1 MSVFQRAMD
10 RIVAREREE
19 AAALRAARSRIAALE
34 ADVALLRRRGG
45 GTAAYEDVSA
55 IQGALD
61 AWAGGAT
68 MPWYLLEGI
77 ALQDADTVL
86 ANPAA
91 HPKRVAV
98 MRMVQAARLAGRDL
112 NVASVRNALANG

>member
-19 AAALRAARSRIAALE
+19 AAALRAARARIAALE
-34 ADVALLRRRGG
+34 ADVALLRRRGD
-45 GTAAYEDVSA
+45 GTAGYEDVSA

-98 MRMVQAARLAGRDL
+98 MRMVQAARLAGRNLD
-112 NVASVRNALANG
+112 VASVRNALTNG